1 MLMKI
6 NEYKSSG
13 AVLRQP
19 LNSYIL
25 MCPLACCNTF
35 KDLYITY
42 IMNNHR

>member
-19 LNSYIL
+19 LNS
-25 MCPLACCNTF
+25 
-35 KDLYITY
+35 LYSY
-42 IMNNHR
+42 VPFSLL